1 MAYGSRWFQHNAQN
15 ASKAR
20 DGRTGEPA
28 SRDGADEG
36 GEVSLSELIHS
47 SLRAAEA
54 AQAAG
59 AADAA
64 LAPRAEDVSQ
74 ADVPMPRV
82 SAETP
87 VPAGDDPDAYPVHP
101 TAVEEASVDEAEAPA
116 KAKAEPDAEPEPE
129 PDAEP
134 RSLELS
140 ALVRQWMA
148 TRTDLRASGGP
159 DGDVIQLPTA
169 EERTGP
175 ESSDDAVDTAPDDP
189 RAALPRRRKELP
201 RSTPSRRM
209 GVLIDAHTT
218 LPESLDG
225 LFDALVDEGTV
236 SVSRAY
242 GDWSPMGSQEWMPQL
257 RHHAIQPVHH
267 FPTEHDQRSMVA
279 MTIDAVD
286 LARDSAVDVLV
297 LVGDLASGHPLL
309 QRLNACGIPVLAFGP
324 TDTPYDVRAL
334 CEEFVDLGFL
344 DARESVGA
352 GRHRA

>member
-1 MAYGSRWFQHNAQN
+1 
-15 ASKAR
+15 
-20 DGRTGEPA
+20 
-28 SRDGADEG
+28 
-36 GEVSLSELIHS
+36 
-47 SLRAAEA
+47 
-54 AQAAG
+54 
-59 AADAA
+59 
-64 LAPRAEDVSQ
+64 
-74 ADVPMPRV
+74 
-82 SAETP
+82 
-87 VPAGDDPDAYPVHP
+87 
-101 TAVEEASVDEAEAPA
+101 
-116 KAKAEPDAEPEPE
+116 
-129 PDAEP
+129 
-134 RSLELS
+134 
-140 ALVRQWMA
+140 MA

-159 DGDVIQLPTA
+159 DGGQDGDVIQLPTA
-169 EERTGP
+169 ADQTGP
-175 ESSDDAVDTAPDDP
+175 EPSDEAVDTAPDDP

-201 RSTPSRRM
+201 RSTPARRM

-297 LVGDLASGHPLL
+297 LVGDLTSGHPLL

>member
-1 MAYGSRWFQHNAQN
+1 
-15 ASKAR
+15 
-20 DGRTGEPA
+20 
-28 SRDGADEG
+28 
-36 GEVSLSELIHS
+36 
-47 SLRAAEA
+47 
-54 AQAAG
+54 
-59 AADAA
+59 
-64 LAPRAEDVSQ
+64 
-74 ADVPMPRV
+74 
-82 SAETP
+82 
-87 VPAGDDPDAYPVHP
+87 
-101 TAVEEASVDEAEAPA
+101 
-116 KAKAEPDAEPEPE
+116 
-129 PDAEP
+129 
-134 RSLELS
+134 
-140 ALVRQWMA
+140 
-148 TRTDLRASGGP
+148 
-159 DGDVIQLPTA
+159 
-169 EERTGP
+169 
-175 ESSDDAVDTAPDDP
+175 
-189 RAALPRRRKELP
+189 
-201 RSTPSRRM
+201 
-209 GVLIDAHTT
+209 VLIDAHTT

>member
-1 MAYGSRWFQHNAQN
+1 MAYGSRWFQHNNVNAPRAQ
-15 ASKAR
+15 
-20 DGRTGEPA
+20 DGPTVEPA
-28 SRDGADEG
+28 AQDAPGDD
-36 GEVSLSELIHS
+36 GEVSLSELIS
-47 SLRAAEA
+47 
-54 AQAAG
+54 
-59 AADAA
+59 
-64 LAPRAEDVSQ
+64 
-74 ADVPMPRV
+74 
-82 SAETP
+82 
-87 VPAGDDPDAYPVHP
+87 
-101 TAVEEASVDEAEAPA
+101 EEEAPA
-116 KAKAEPDAEPEPE
+116 QAEVESG
-129 PDAEP
+129 P

-148 TRTDLRASGGP
+148 TRTDLRTSGGQ
-159 DGDVIQLPTA
+159 DGDVLHLVPTTSDDGGSEA
-169 EERTGP
+169 DQPVTDVPEDMRTG
-175 ESSDDAVDTAPDDP
+175 
-189 RAALPRRRKELP
+189 LPRRRKEVP
-201 RSTPSRRM
+201 RATPARRM

-242 GDWSPMGSQEWMPQL
+242 GDWSPVGSQEWMPQL
-257 RHHAIQPVHH
+257 RQHAIQPVHH

-309 QRLNACGIPVLAFGP
+309 QRLNACGVPVLAFGP

>member
-1 MAYGSRWFQHNAQN
+1 
-15 ASKAR
+15 
-20 DGRTGEPA
+20 
-28 SRDGADEG
+28 
-36 GEVSLSELIHS
+36 
-47 SLRAAEA
+47 
-54 AQAAG
+54 
-59 AADAA
+59 
-64 LAPRAEDVSQ
+64 
-74 ADVPMPRV
+74 
-82 SAETP
+82 
-87 VPAGDDPDAYPVHP
+87 
-101 TAVEEASVDEAEAPA
+101 
-116 KAKAEPDAEPEPE
+116 
-129 PDAEP
+129 
-134 RSLELS
+134 
-140 ALVRQWMA
+140 VRQWMA

-159 DGDVIQLPTA
+159 DGGSDSGSDGDVIQLPTA

-175 ESSDDAVDTAPDDP
+175 EPSDGAVDTAPDDP

-201 RSTPSRRM
+201 RATPARRM

>member
-1 MAYGSRWFQHNAQN
+1 MAYGSRWFQHNNAQN
-15 ASKAR
+15 APKAQ

-28 SRDGADEG
+28 SRDGADAG
-36 GEVSLSELIHS
+36 GEVSLSELIHA

-54 AQAAG
+54 AEKDQAAE
-59 AADAA
+59 AAPSEDVPQAH
-64 LAPRAEDVSQ
+64 AEDVPQS
-74 ADVPMPRV
+74 DVPMPRV
-82 SAETP
+82 SEETP
-87 VPAGDDPDAYPVHP
+87 APSADGHADAD
-101 TAVEEASVDEAEAPA
+101 ADAEGEAER
-116 KAKAEPDAEPEPE
+116 
-129 PDAEP
+129 EP

-159 DGDVIQLPTA
+159 DGDALQQPTA
-169 EERTGP
+169 EETTGP
-175 ESSDDAVDTAPDDP
+175 EPSDEAVDGVPDDP
-189 RAALPRRRKELP
+189 RAALPRRRKEVP
-201 RSTPSRRM
+201 RSTPARRM
-209 GVLIDAHTT
+209 GVLIDAHST
-218 LPESLDG
+218 LPESLDA

-236 SVSRAY
+236 SLSRAY

>member
-1 MAYGSRWFQHNAQN
+1 MAYGSRWFQHNAVN
-15 ASKAR
+15 APKVQ
-20 DGRTGEPA
+20 DGQTVEPA
-28 SRDGADEG
+28 PQDAPVDG
-36 GEVSLSELIHS
+36 GEVSLSELIRS
-47 SLRAAEA
+47 SQQAAEA
-54 AQAAG
+54 AQAAQVPQPEV
-59 AADAA
+59 A
-64 LAPRAEDVSQ
+64 Q
-74 ADVPMPRV
+74 ADVPLPRV
-82 SAETP
+82 SEEE
-87 VPAGDDPDAYPVHP
+87 VPAQ
-101 TAVEEASVDEAEAPA
+101 VENDHHETSAQPEPAPA
-116 KAKAEPDAEPEPE
+116 PKN
-129 PDAEP
+129 
-134 RSLELS
+134 LELS

-148 TRTDLRASGGP
+148 TRTDLRTGGGQ
-159 DGDVIQLPTA
+159 DGDVLHLVPT
-169 EERTGP
+169 T
-175 ESSDDAVDTAPDDP
+175 SDEGGSEVSDPPDDDVP
-189 RAALPRRRKELP
+189 EDSRTALPRRRKEVP
-201 RSTPSRRM
+201 RPTPARRM

-242 GDWSPMGSQEWMPQL
+242 GDWSPMGAQTWMSQL

-297 LVGDLASGHPLL
+297 LVGDLTSGHPLL
-309 QRLNACGIPVLAFGP
+309 QRLNACGVPVLAFGP

-344 DARESVGA
+344 DARESAGA